1 MSFRGACAAALSLT
15 VSGLT
20 ASAVAHAQTAA
31 SQPGTASAVSLATWN
46 EARPD
51 SASDIVIT
59 LPSVTVSGAP
69 RSFQVVSIPVPD
81 AFAQVM
87 KLEVEIIPHGDFAV
101 LGPRTRLLPIATRR
115 RFGVTIGIPASALA
129 GRLIA
134 AEARFSSPASP
145 TLVVPVEIDINLV
158 RKILLRPKAGA
169 INGQAGNDV
178 MIPFDIV
185 NSGNGRETVNADLT
199 LPSGW
204 ASRDVHA
211 GAIVIQPGET
221 VKRKVRLKIPALSS
235 TGSSFVR
242 IDLRSGADTL
252 ASEIMTVE
260 VFNSGSIG
268 REAGPLI
275 TTAVSHAVDE
285 NGRPNSLFTV
295 AATGAL
301 YDSVRIDARMSQGSA
316 LGGAASNAF
325 ARLGSYQSAASLM
338 LSAPSGQISL
348 GNTGT
353 SFSDLTGLYPYGQ
366 GAMLHIQHANWAFLS
381 MGALSLP
388 AIGSTK
394 REPMV
399 GMRGERL
406 FGDARLSTSISHLAD
421 AGTSPRRL
429 DALGVGAAIPS
440 IFGSTFK
447 AEIAERRF
455 QDGSGQDGSGLGW
468 SSGLVRTGA
477 ESNEELRVTHAPGGS
492 DAFARATNEL
502 VANVSERLSSRTS
515 MSASAW
521 RTTDATAVFSG
532 LKSNG
537 FSLRP
542 QYAIRSGTTVA
553 LEARSYLFD
562 ATSRPTASN
571 SGGAF
576 GSREDQLGISVSSY
590 LRQYY
595 VNSSAYMGNVKRSV
609 SLGGQGTATDRSP
622 RNYWTTN
629 AGWSGVGGLIEVQTR
644 IEQTRDRGGFVNQQ
658 STFGIRA
665 EQVVLPW
672 FGGIRGEGDLQRVN
686 GFGGENS
693 AIMRA
698 GIAVPLM
705 NGFAFKIDAERNSI
719 FRSAGGRVPW
729 ILGAR
734 FEHALTVPMLR
745 TPGTSGYVYEDL
757 NGNQRRDPNEPGL
770 PGVIVRR
777 GGETAVADAAG
788 KYRVGGDARQPVSI
802 DEASLPDGWTPSG
815 AGRGDLSVSLSTAAE
830 VELVVAPRSGISA
843 VQVDLSKA
851 HVIARDSAGAEWT
864 AIMTGPTTA
873 TFQSLPVGTYKLEF
887 DLSELSEPLVPRG
900 PIPLLI
906 VTGKDSKSI
915 TVTLDPRPIRM
926 WNGSGGRSGAQ
937 KNDSTSGDKPPAATP
952 NLNHS

>member
-1 MSFRGACAAALSLT
+1 VIWSRRACIVALSLI
-15 VSGLT
+15 VSGLVP
-20 ASAVAHAQTAA
+20 SRVAQAQNAA
-31 SQPGTASAVSLATWN
+31 SQPGTASAVSLATSN
-46 EARPD
+46 EAKPA
-51 SASDIVIT
+51 SARDIEIT

-81 AFAQVM
+81 ALAQVM
-87 KLEVEIIPHGDFAV
+87 KLDIEVVPHGDFVV
-101 LGPRTRLLPIATRR
+101 LGPRTRSLPSSSRR
-115 RFGVTIGIPASALA
+115 RVGVTIGIPASALA
-129 GRLIA
+129 GRLVA

-158 RKILLRPKAGA
+158 RQIVLRPKSGP

-178 MIPFDIV
+178 IIPFDIV
-185 NSGNGRETVNADLT
+185 NSGNARETVSADLT

-204 ASRDVHA
+204 ASRDVHPS
-211 GAIVIQPGET
+211 AIVIQPGET
-221 VKRKVRLKIPALSS
+221 VKRRARLKIPALSS
-235 TGSSFVR
+235 TGSSFVQ

-252 ASEIMTVE
+252 ASEMMTVE
-260 VFNSGSIG
+260 VFNSSSIG

-275 TTAVSHAVDE
+275 TTAISHAIDE
-285 NGRPNSLFTV
+285 NGHANRVFTL

-325 ARLGSYQSAASLM
+325 AHLGTYQSAAAVT
-338 LSAPSGQISL
+338 LSAPSGQLSL

-366 GAMLHIQHANWAFLS
+366 GALLHLQHPGWGLLG

-388 AIGSTK
+388 AVGSTQRK
-394 REPMV
+394 PMV
-399 GMRGERL
+399 GLRAERL
-406 FGDARLSTSISHLAD
+406 FGDAQLSTSFSHLAD

-429 DALGVGAAIPS
+429 DALGVGAAVPS

-455 QDGSGQDGSGLGW
+455 QDGSGLGW
-468 SSGLVRTGA
+468 SSGLVRTGP

-515 MSASAW
+515 VSASAW
-521 RTTDATAVFSG
+521 RTTDATSVFSG

-542 QYAIRSGTTVA
+542 QYALRSATTIA
-553 LEARSYLFD
+553 IEARSYLFD
-562 ATSRPTASN
+562 ATSRPTPSN
-571 SGGAF
+571 TGGGF
-576 GSREDQLGISVSSY
+576 GSREEQLGISFSTYV
-590 LRQYY
+590 RQYY
-595 VNSSAYMGNVKRSV
+595 LNSSAFIGNVTRSV
-609 SLGGQGTATDRSP
+609 SPSGQSTVTDRSP
-622 RNYWTTN
+622 RNYWTTS
-629 AGWSGVGGLIEVQTR
+629 AGWSGVGGVVEVQTR

-658 STFGIRA
+658 SMFGIRA

-672 FGGIRGEGDLQRVN
+672 LGGIRGEGDLQRVN
-686 GFGGENS
+686 SFGGDNS

-698 GIAVPLM
+698 GIAIPLV
-705 NGFAFKIDAERNSI
+705 NGFTLKVDAEHNSI
-719 FRSAGGRVPW
+719 FRSVTGRVPW
-729 ILGAR
+729 IVGAR

-745 TPGTSGYVYEDL
+745 TPGTSGYVYEDQ
-757 NGNQRRDPNEPGL
+757 NGNQRRDPHEPGV
-770 PGVIVRR
+770 PGAIVRR

-788 KYRVGGDARQPVSI
+788 KYRVGGDSRQPITI
-802 DEASLPDGWTPSG
+802 DEASLPDGWSASG
-815 AGRGDLSVSLSTAAE
+815 AGRGDLSVSLSTSAE

-851 HVIARDSAGAEWT
+851 HVIARDSAGGEWA

-873 TFQSLPVGTYKLEF
+873 TFQSLPVGTYKLDF

-900 PIPLLI
+900 PIPMLI

-926 WNGSGGRSGAQ
+926 WNGSGTRSGAQ
-937 KNDSTSGDKPPAATP
+937 KNDAPTGNKTPDATANP
-952 NLNHS
+952 SHS

>member
-1 MSFRGACAAALSLT
+1 VIMSRGACVAALSLI
-15 VSGLT
+15 VSGLVP
-20 ASAVAHAQTAA
+20 AEVAQAQNAA
-31 SQPGTASAVSLATWN
+31 SQPGTTSAVSLATWN
-46 EARPD
+46 EPKPD
-51 SASDIVIT
+51 SAGDIEIT
-59 LPSVTVSGAP
+59 LPSVVVSGAP
-69 RSFQVVSIPVPD
+69 RSFQVVSIPIPE

-87 KLEVEIIPHGDFAV
+87 KLDIEVVPHGDFVV
-101 LGPRTRLLPIATRR
+101 LGPRTRSLPSSSRR
-115 RFGVTIGIPASALA
+115 RVGVTIGIPASALA
-129 GRLIA
+129 GRLVA

-145 TLVVPVEIDINLV
+145 TLIVPVEIDINLV
-158 RKILLRPKAGA
+158 RQILLRPKSGP

-178 MIPFDIV
+178 IIPFDIV
-185 NSGNGRETVNADLT
+185 NSGNARETVSADLT

-204 ASRDVHA
+204 ASRDVHP

-221 VKRKVRLKIPALSS
+221 VKRRARLKIPGLSS
-235 TGSSFVR
+235 TGSSFVQ

-252 ASEIMTVE
+252 ASEMMTVE
-260 VFNSGSIG
+260 VFNSSSIG

-275 TTAVSHAVDE
+275 TTAISNAMNE
-285 NGRPNSLFTV
+285 NGHANRVFTL

-325 ARLGSYQSAASLM
+325 ARLGTYQSAASVT
-338 LSAPSGQISL
+338 LSAPSGQLSL

-366 GAMLHIQHANWAFLS
+366 GALLHLQHPGWALLS

-388 AIGSTK
+388 AVGSTERK
-394 REPMV
+394 PMV
-399 GMRGERL
+399 GLRAERL
-406 FGDARLSTSISHLAD
+406 FGDAQLSTSFSHLAN

-429 DALGVGAAIPS
+429 DALGVGAAVPS
-440 IFGSTFK
+440 ILGSTFK

-455 QDGSGQDGSGLGW
+455 QDGSGLGW
-468 SSGLVRTGA
+468 STGLVRTGP

-515 MSASAW
+515 LSASAW
-521 RTTDATAVFSG
+521 RTTDATSVFSG

-542 QYAIRSGTTVA
+542 QYAIRSATTIA
-553 LEARSYLFD
+553 IEARSYLFD
-562 ATSRPTASN
+562 ATSRPTPSN
-571 SGGAF
+571 TGGGF
-576 GSREDQLGISVSSY
+576 GSREEQLGISFSTYV
-590 LRQYY
+590 RQYY
-595 VNSSAYMGNVKRSV
+595 VNSSAYIGNVTRNV
-609 SLGGQGTATDRSP
+609 SQAGQSTVTDRSP
-622 RNYWTTN
+622 RNYWTTS
-629 AGWSGVGGLIEVQTR
+629 AGWSGVGGGVEVQTR

-672 FGGIRGEGDLQRVN
+672 LGGIRGEGDLQRVN
-686 GFGGENS
+686 AFGGDNS

-698 GIAVPLM
+698 GIAIPLV
-705 NGFAFKIDAERNSI
+705 NGFALKLDAERNSI
-719 FRSAGGRVPW
+719 FRSVTGRVPW
-729 ILGAR
+729 IVGVR

-745 TPGTSGYVYEDL
+745 TPGTSGYVYEDQ
-757 NGNQRRDPNEPGL
+757 NGNQRRDPREPGV
-770 PGVIVRR
+770 PGAIVRR

-788 KYRVGGDARQPVSI
+788 KYRVGGDSKQPITI
-802 DEASLPDGWTPSG
+802 DETSLPDGWSASG
-815 AGRGDLSVSLSTAAE
+815 AGRGDLSVSLSTSAE
-830 VELVVAPRSGISA
+830 VELVVAPRSRISA
-843 VQVDLSKA
+843 VQVDLGKA
-851 HVIARDSAGAEWT
+851 HVIARDSAGGEWA

-873 TFQSLPVGTYKLEF
+873 TFQSLPVGTYKLDL

-900 PIPLLI
+900 PVPLLI

-926 WNGSGGRSGAQ
+926 WNGSGTRGAQ
-937 KNDSTSGDKPPAATP
+937 KNDAPSGNKAPDATESP
-952 NLNHS
+952 SHS

>member
-1 MSFRGACAAALSLT
+1 VIGPRCACVAALSLI
-15 VSGLT
+15 VWGLVPFGV
-20 ASAVAHAQTAA
+20 AQAQNAASRPGAISAVA
-31 SQPGTASAVSLATWN
+31 LATRN
-46 EARPD
+46 ESKAD
-51 SASDIVIT
+51 SAGGVVIT
-59 LPSVTVSGAP
+59 LPSVAVSGAP
-69 RSFQVVSIPVPD
+69 RSFQVVSIPIPE
-81 AFAQVM
+81 AFADVM
-87 KLEVEIIPHGDFAV
+87 KLEVELVPRGEFAV
-101 LGPRTRLLPIATRR
+101 LGPRTRVLPISNRR
-115 RFGVTIGIPASALA
+115 RIGVTIGIPASALA
-129 GRLIA
+129 GRLVA

-145 TLVVPVEIDINLV
+145 TLVVPVEIEINLV
-158 RKILLRPKAGA
+158 RKILLRPKSGP

-185 NSGNGRETVNADLT
+185 NSGNGRETVSADLT

-204 ASRDVHA
+204 ASRDIHA

-221 VKRKVRLKIPALSS
+221 IKRRVRVKIPALSS

-242 IDLRSGADTL
+242 IDLHSGADTL

-275 TTAVSHAVDE
+275 TTAIAHATDE
-285 NGRPNSLFTV
+285 NGRANDVLTV

-316 LGGAASNAF
+316 SGGGAANAF

-338 LSAPSGQISL
+338 LSAPSGQLSL

-366 GAMLHIQHANWAFLS
+366 GALLHLQHPEWGLLG

-388 AIGSTK
+388 AVGSTERK
-394 REPMV
+394 PMI
-399 GMRGERL
+399 GLRGERL
-406 FGDARLSTSISHLAD
+406 VGVARLSASISHLAD

-429 DALGVGAAIPS
+429 DALGVGAAVPS

-455 QDGSGQDGSGLGW
+455 QDGSGFGW
-468 SSGLVRTGA
+468 STGLVRTGP

-492 DAFARATNEL
+492 DAFARAANEL
-502 VANVSERLSSRTS
+502 VANLSERLSSRAS
-515 MSASAW
+515 VSASAW
-521 RTTDATAVFSG
+521 RTTDATSVFSG

-542 QYAIRSGTTVA
+542 QYAIRSSTTIA

-562 ATSRPTASN
+562 ATSRPTPSN
-571 SGGAF
+571 SGGGF
-576 GSREDQLGISVSSY
+576 GSREDQLGISFSSY
-590 LRQYY
+590 VRQYY
-595 VNSSAYMGNVKRSV
+595 LNSSAYLGNVRRSV
-609 SLGGQGTATDRSP
+609 SQVGQNTVADRSP
-622 RNYWTTN
+622 RNYWTTS
-629 AGWSGVGGLIEVQTR
+629 AGWSGVGGVVEVQTR
-644 IEQTRDRGGFVNQQ
+644 IEQTRDRSGFVNQQ
-658 STFGIRA
+658 NMVGVRA

-672 FGGIRGEGDLQRVN
+672 LGGIRGEGDLQRVT
-686 GFGGENS
+686 GFGGDNS
-693 AIMRA
+693 TIMRA
-698 GIAVPLM
+698 GIAIPLV
-705 NGFAFKIDAERNSI
+705 NGFAFKVDAERNSI
-719 FRSAGGRVPW
+719 FRSASGRVPW

-734 FEHALTVPMLR
+734 FEHVLTVPMLR
-745 TPGTSGYVYEDL
+745 TPGTSGYVYEDR
-757 NGNQRRDPNEPGL
+757 NGNQRREPAEPGVA
-770 PGVIVRR
+770 GAIVRR
-777 GGETAVADAAG
+777 GGETAIADASG
-788 KYRVGGDARQPVSI
+788 RYRVGGDSRQPVTI
-802 DEASLPDGWTPSG
+802 DEASLPDGWSASG
-815 AGRGDLSVSLSTAAE
+815 AGHGDLSVSLATSAE

-851 HVIARDSAGAEWT
+851 HLIARDSAGGEWA

-873 TFQSLPVGTYKLEF
+873 TFQALPVGTYKLEF

-926 WNGSGGRSGAQ
+926 WNGSGTRGGAQ
-937 KNDSTSGDKPPAATP
+937 KNDTPSAEKTPPASP
-952 NLNHS
+952 NQNHS

>member
-1 MSFRGACAAALSLT
+1 MIGSRCACVAALSLI
-15 VSGLT
+15 VSGLVP
-20 ASAVAHAQTAA
+20 SRVAQAQNAA
-31 SQPGTASAVSLATWN
+31 SQPGTASAVSLATSN
-46 EARPD
+46 EAKPD
-51 SASDIVIT
+51 SARDIEIT

-81 AFAQVM
+81 ALAQVM
-87 KLEVEIIPHGDFAV
+87 KLDIEVVPHGDFVV
-101 LGPRTRLLPIATRR
+101 LGSRTRSLPSSSRR
-115 RFGVTIGIPASALA
+115 RVGVTIGIPASALA
-129 GRLIA
+129 GRLVA

-158 RKILLRPKAGA
+158 RQIVLRPKSGP

-178 MIPFDIV
+178 IIPFDIV
-185 NSGNGRETVNADLT
+185 NSGNVRETVSADLT

-204 ASRDVHA
+204 ASRDVHPS
-211 GAIVIQPGET
+211 AIVIQPGET
-221 VKRKVRLKIPALSS
+221 VKRRARLKIPALSS
-235 TGSSFVR
+235 TGSSFVQ

-252 ASEIMTVE
+252 ASEMMTVE
-260 VFNSGSIG
+260 VFNSSSIG

-275 TTAVSHAVDE
+275 TTAISHAMDE
-285 NGRPNSLFTV
+285 NGRANRVFTL

-325 ARLGSYQSAASLM
+325 AHLGTYQSAAAVT
-338 LSAPSGQISL
+338 LSAPSGQLSL

-366 GAMLHIQHANWAFLS
+366 GALLHLQHPGWGLLG

-388 AIGSTK
+388 AVGSTQRK
-394 REPMV
+394 PMV
-399 GMRGERL
+399 GLRAERL
-406 FGDARLSTSISHLAD
+406 FGDAQLSTSFSHLAD

-429 DALGVGAAIPS
+429 DALGVGAAVPS

-455 QDGSGQDGSGLGW
+455 QDGSGLGW
-468 SSGLVRTGA
+468 SSGLVRTGP

-515 MSASAW
+515 VSASSW
-521 RTTDATAVFSG
+521 RTTDATSVFSG

-542 QYAIRSGTTVA
+542 QYALRSATTIA
-553 LEARSYLFD
+553 IEARSYLFD
-562 ATSRPTASN
+562 ATSRPTPSN
-571 SGGAF
+571 TGGGF
-576 GSREDQLGISVSSY
+576 GSREEQLGISFSTYV
-590 LRQYY
+590 RQYY
-595 VNSSAYMGNVKRSV
+595 LNSSAFIGNVTRSV
-609 SLGGQGTATDRSP
+609 SPSGQSTVTDRSP
-622 RNYWTTN
+622 RNYWTTS
-629 AGWSGVGGLIEVQTR
+629 AGWSGVGGVVEVQTR

-658 STFGIRA
+658 SMFGIRA

-672 FGGIRGEGDLQRVN
+672 LGGIRGEGDLQRVN
-686 GFGGENS
+686 SFGGDNS

-698 GIAVPLM
+698 GIAIPLV
-705 NGFAFKIDAERNSI
+705 NGFTLKVDAEHNSI
-719 FRSAGGRVPW
+719 FRSVTGRVPW
-729 ILGAR
+729 IVGAR

-745 TPGTSGYVYEDL
+745 TPGTSGYVYEDQ
-757 NGNQRRDPNEPGL
+757 NGNQRRDPHEPGV
-770 PGVIVRR
+770 PGAIVRR

-788 KYRVGGDARQPVSI
+788 KYRVGGDSRQPITI
-802 DEASLPDGWTPSG
+802 DEASLPDGWSASG
-815 AGRGDLSVSLSTAAE
+815 AGRGDLSVSLSTSAE

-851 HVIARDSAGAEWT
+851 HVIARDSAGGEWA

-873 TFQSLPVGTYKLEF
+873 TFQSLPVGTYKLDF

-900 PIPLLI
+900 PVPLLI

-926 WNGSGGRSGAQ
+926 WNGSGTRSGAQ
-937 KNDSTSGDKPPAATP
+937 KNDAPTGNKTPDATANP
-952 NLNHS
+952 SHS

>member
-1 MSFRGACAAALSLT
+1 MIWSRRACIVALSLI
-15 VSGLT
+15 VSGLVP
-20 ASAVAHAQTAA
+20 SRVAQAQNAA
-31 SQPGTASAVSLATWN
+31 SQPGTASAVSLATSN
-46 EARPD
+46 EAKPD
-51 SASDIVIT
+51 SARDIEIT

-81 AFAQVM
+81 ALAQVM
-87 KLEVEIIPHGDFAV
+87 KLDIEVVPHGDFVV
-101 LGPRTRLLPIATRR
+101 LGPRTRSLPSSSRR
-115 RFGVTIGIPASALA
+115 RVGVTIGIPASALA
-129 GRLIA
+129 GRLVA

-158 RKILLRPKAGA
+158 RQIVLRPKSGP

-178 MIPFDIV
+178 IIPFDIV
-185 NSGNGRETVNADLT
+185 NSGNARETVSADLT

-204 ASRDVHA
+204 ASRDVHPS
-211 GAIVIQPGET
+211 AIVIQPGET
-221 VKRKVRLKIPALSS
+221 VKRRARLKIPALSS
-235 TGSSFVR
+235 TGSSFVQ

-252 ASEIMTVE
+252 ASEMMTVE
-260 VFNSGSIG
+260 VFNSSSIG

-275 TTAVSHAVDE
+275 TTAISHAMDE
-285 NGRPNSLFTV
+285 NGRANRVFTL

-325 ARLGSYQSAASLM
+325 AHLGTYQSAAAVT
-338 LSAPSGQISL
+338 LSAPSGQLSL

-366 GAMLHIQHANWAFLS
+366 GALLHLQHPGWGLLG

-388 AIGSTK
+388 AVGSTQRK
-394 REPMV
+394 PMV
-399 GMRGERL
+399 GLRAERL
-406 FGDARLSTSISHLAD
+406 FGDAQLSTSFSHLAD

-429 DALGVGAAIPS
+429 DALGVGAAVPS

-455 QDGSGQDGSGLGW
+455 QDGSGLGW
-468 SSGLVRTGA
+468 SSGLVRTGP

-515 MSASAW
+515 VSASAW
-521 RTTDATAVFSG
+521 RTTDATSVFSG

-542 QYAIRSGTTVA
+542 QYALRSATTIA
-553 LEARSYLFD
+553 IEARSYLFD
-562 ATSRPTASN
+562 ATSRPTPSN
-571 SGGAF
+571 TGGGF
-576 GSREDQLGISVSSY
+576 GSREEQLGISFSTYV
-590 LRQYY
+590 RQYY
-595 VNSSAYMGNVKRSV
+595 LNSSAYIGNVTRSV
-609 SLGGQGTATDRSP
+609 SPSGQSTVTDRSP
-622 RNYWTTN
+622 RNYWTTS
-629 AGWSGVGGLIEVQTR
+629 AGWSGVGGVVEVQTR

-658 STFGIRA
+658 SMFGIRA

-672 FGGIRGEGDLQRVN
+672 LGGIRGEGDLQRVN
-686 GFGGENS
+686 SFGGDNS

-698 GIAVPLM
+698 GIAIPLV
-705 NGFAFKIDAERNSI
+705 NGFTLKVDAEHNSI
-719 FRSAGGRVPW
+719 FRSVTGRVPW
-729 ILGAR
+729 IVGAR

-745 TPGTSGYVYEDL
+745 TPGTSGYVYEDQ
-757 NGNQRRDPNEPGL
+757 NGNQRRDPHEPGV
-770 PGVIVRR
+770 PGAIVRR

-788 KYRVGGDARQPVSI
+788 KYRVGGDSRQPITI
-802 DEASLPDGWTPSG
+802 DEASLPDGWSASG
-815 AGRGDLSVSLSTAAE
+815 AGRGDLSVSLSTSAE

-851 HVIARDSAGAEWT
+851 HVIARDSAGGEWA

-873 TFQSLPVGTYKLEF
+873 TFQSLPVGTYKLDF

-900 PIPLLI
+900 PIPMLI

-926 WNGSGGRSGAQ
+926 WNGSGTRSGAQ
-937 KNDSTSGDKPPAATP
+937 KNDAPTGNKTPDATANP
-952 NLNHS
+952 SHS

>member
-1 MSFRGACAAALSLT
+1 MIGCRGACVAALSLT
-15 VSGLT
+15 VSGLVP
-20 ASAVAHAQTAA
+20 AEVARAQNAA
-31 SQPGTASAVSLATWN
+31 SQPGTTSAVSLATWN
-46 EARPD
+46 EAKPD
-51 SASDIVIT
+51 SAGDIEIT
-59 LPSVTVSGAP
+59 LPSIVVSGAP

-87 KLEVEIIPHGDFAV
+87 KLEIEVVPRGDFVV
-101 LGPRTRLLPIATRR
+101 LGPRTRSLPSSSRR
-115 RFGVTIGIPASALA
+115 RVGVTIGIPASALA
-129 GRLIA
+129 GRLVA

-145 TLVVPVEIDINLV
+145 TLIVPVEIDINLV
-158 RKILLRPKAGA
+158 RQILLRPKSGP

-178 MIPFDIV
+178 IIPFDIV
-185 NSGNGRETVNADLT
+185 NSGNARETVSADLT

-204 ASRDVHA
+204 ASRDVHP
-211 GAIVIQPGET
+211 GAIVIQAGET
-221 VKRKVRLKIPALSS
+221 VKRRARLKIPALSS

-252 ASEIMTVE
+252 ASEMMTVE
-260 VFNSGSIG
+260 VFNSSSIG

-275 TTAVSHAVDE
+275 TTAISNAMDE
-285 NGRPNSLFTV
+285 NGRANRVFTL
-295 AATGAL
+295 AAIGAL

-325 ARLGSYQSAASLM
+325 ARLGTYQSAASVT
-338 LSAPSGQISL
+338 LSAPSGQLSL

-366 GAMLHIQHANWAFLS
+366 GALLHLQHPGWALLS

-388 AIGSTK
+388 KVGSTERK
-394 REPMV
+394 PMV
-399 GMRGERL
+399 GLRAERL
-406 FGDARLSTSISHLAD
+406 FGDAQLSTSFSHLAD

-429 DALGVGAAIPS
+429 DALGVGAAVPS
-440 IFGSTFK
+440 ILGSTFK

-455 QDGSGQDGSGLGW
+455 QDGSGLGW
-468 SSGLVRTGA
+468 STGLVRTGP
-477 ESNEELRVTHAPGGS
+477 ERNEEVRVTHAPGGS

-515 MSASAW
+515 LSASAW
-521 RTTDATAVFSG
+521 RTTDATSVFSG

-542 QYAIRSGTTVA
+542 QYAIRSATTIA
-553 LEARSYLFD
+553 IEARSYLFD
-562 ATSRPTASN
+562 ATSRPTPSN
-571 SGGAF
+571 TGGGF
-576 GSREDQLGISVSSY
+576 GSREEQLGISFSTYV
-590 LRQYY
+590 RQYY
-595 VNSSAYMGNVKRSV
+595 LNSSAYIGNVARSV
-609 SLGGQGTATDRSP
+609 SQAGQTTVTDRSP
-622 RNYWTTN
+622 RNYWTTS
-629 AGWSGVGGLIEVQTR
+629 AGWSGVGGVVEVQTR

-672 FGGIRGEGDLQRVN
+672 LGGIRGEGDLQRVN
-686 GFGGENS
+686 AFGGDNS

-698 GIAVPLM
+698 GIGIPLVK
-705 NGFAFKIDAERNSI
+705 GFALKVDAERNSI
-719 FRSAGGRVPW
+719 FRSVTGRVPW
-729 ILGAR
+729 IVGVR

-745 TPGTSGYVYEDL
+745 TPGTSGYVYEDQ
-757 NGNQRRDPNEPGL
+757 NGNQRRDPREPGV
-770 PGVIVRR
+770 PGAIVRR

-788 KYRVGGDARQPVSI
+788 KYRVGGDSKQPITI
-802 DEASLPDGWTPSG
+802 DEASLPDGWSASG
-815 AGRGDLSVSLSTAAE
+815 AGRGDLSVSLSTSAE
-830 VELVVAPRSGISA
+830 VELVVAPRSRISA

-851 HVIARDSAGAEWT
+851 HVIARDSAGGEWA

-873 TFQSLPVGTYKLEF
+873 TFQSLPVGTYKLDF

-900 PIPLLI
+900 PVPLLI

-926 WNGSGGRSGAQ
+926 WNGSGTRGGAQ
-937 KNDSTSGDKPPAATP
+937 KNDAPSGNRTPDATASP
-952 NLNHS
+952 SRS